1 MPYSD
6 FSDNANEEPVRN
18 TTIDPSKALA
28 SERMRAVI
36 ETSGFEE
43 SGETLE
49 TGDVTRPAF
58 VSEEEEDQTV
68 GEDDASFNV
77 VHHSDSSDNAYEEP
91 GRSTT
96 IAPSEALKS
105 EDMRAV
111 IETFGFKESGET
123 FQTGGVERSV
133 FFYKEE
139 EDCNLTKRTYIALA
153 HDEEPDASNVQ
164 LSGER
169 SIQTVLQTITTHLQ
183 HRDNE
188 GTTNILIPLQ
198 QISKGHWT
206 LLAITS
212 KPSGK
217 PESNKL
223 SVTATHYDSKGQF
236 SLSHIID
243 IMTPQGLERIKNA
256 VKEYFSTKTVK
267 CKYVGTQGLL
277 DHHNCGRYVL
287 IKLRGLLDPGATKL
301 SIDDINRSLYR
312 GEEQTNTQ
320 EETSGRKNKKQLMK
334 GLLGLTSRM
343 PNSQGSESDTL
354 PGESSASDGW
364 EMMGE
369 E

>member
-1 MPYSD
+1 
-6 FSDNANEEPVRN
+6 
-18 TTIDPSKALA
+18 
-28 SERMRAVI
+28 
-36 ETSGFEE
+36 
-43 SGETLE
+43 
-49 TGDVTRPAF
+49 
-58 VSEEEEDQTV
+58 
-68 GEDDASFNV
+68 
-77 VHHSDSSDNAYEEP
+77 
-91 GRSTT
+91 
-96 IAPSEALKS
+96 
-105 EDMRAV
+105 MRAV

-164 LSGER
+164 FSGER

-198 QISKGHWT
+198 QIRKGHWT
-206 LLAITS
+206 LLAINTQA
-212 KPSGK
+212 SGTG
-217 PESNKL
+217 PT
-223 SVTATHYDSKGQF
+223 TATHYDSKGRF
-236 SLSHIID
+236 SASRAKDMLASKAQRRI
-243 IMTPQGLERIKNA
+243 TKWVQGA
-256 VKEYFSTKTVK
+256 FSTKNKVK
-267 CKYVGTQGLL
+267 FEYCGEQGML
-277 DHHNCGRYVL
+277 DFHNCGRYVL
-287 IKLRGLLDPGATKL
+287 IKLWGLLDPGATKL
-301 SIDDINRSLYR
+301 SIDDINKSLYR

-334 GLLGLTSRM
+334 GLLGGMLGLTSRM